1 MKKEDK
7 HKTNMTMKKLGYT
20 MKNYTV
26 NVIFNFSLLNI
37 YQTALRTDFKHE
49 LIKTNLTNPENEC

>member
-26 NVIFNFSLLNI
+26 NVIFNLL
-37 YQTALRTDFKHE
+37 F
-49 LIKTNLTNPENEC
+49 IKYLSDCT